1 MNTRNKNNIF
11 MSLALVALAACSGV
25 VSPTEDADVQQ
36 MPDHVM
42 TVEDSAAEAQV
53 DAAVPEDVQDS
64 GADTGIVE
72 DTGTAPD
79 ASNEASVEASV
90 EAGSDGEAGADVAE
104 AGTDAGVT
112 DSSDAAIG
120 RYSFRSND
128 PSGVIFVADNLD
140 SDAGVDERLTPAN
153 FTVSMFVDVGS
164 LIDSTGQTLFVRK
177 TAFLTGSDLTK
188 DSIRISVTESNIQF
202 HIGITVASNMNTIDI
217 PRSECGA
224 VRGTWCN
231 IRLSYDSFP
240 GTSADNFVATVNG
253 FSRSV
258 TLRSSV
264 SFYGRLNDRSGIG
277 IGGTFENSVARSNA
291 GGVIISEV
299 VFLDRVATGAD
310 IADLQSHREP
320 TNTLIAWRLNRSTV
334 STGRVIRTGVMMA
347 STGANWPDG
356 HP

>member
-1 MNTRNKNNIF
+1 MNTRNKNIF
-11 MSLALVALAACSGV
+11 MSLALVALAACGGV
-25 VSPTEDADVQQ
+25 VTPTEDADVQQ
-36 MPDHVM
+36 MPDQAM
-42 TVEDSAAEAQV
+42 AVEDSAPEAQA

-112 DSSDAAIG
+112 DSSDAAIA
-120 RYSFRSND
+120 RHSFRSND
-128 PSGVIFVADNLD
+128 PSGVIIVPDNLD
-140 SDAGVDERLTPAN
+140 PDAGVDERLTPAN
-153 FTVSMFVDVGS
+153 FTVSMFVNVGS

-177 TAFLTGSDLTK
+177 TALVGSDLTK
-188 DSIRISVTESNIQF
+188 DSIRISVTNLNIQF
-202 HIGITVASNMNTIDI
+202 HIGITVTGNTIDI

-224 VRGTWCN
+224 VPGTWCN

-299 VFLDRVATGAD
+299 VFLDRVATVAD

-347 STGANWPDG
+347 STDANWPDG